1 MNGNP
6 FGSQLLLRPWR
17 AIRSI
22 YAAKSVCYIL
32 RPSDAAS
39 VSSRHVNSSPTDRVT
54 SVCFSGIIRGEPLGG
69 MQAQAQGLTDSPK
82 VSIRL
87 STRLNLGRLSRN
99 IRQEHL
105 QAYGGYHSSSASTKC
120 KLLSPYD
127 GAIASLGNKS
137 RMRLLGSATEL
148 ADGPLA
154 VGGVSQA
161 SPSAHPLSLCS
172 PLHHSSSSSPA

>member
-6 FGSQLLLRPWR
+6 FGSPVASPTMAGNPFDPMQQDPFATSSARQMRHLSR
-17 AIRSI
+17 RST
-22 YAAKSVCYIL
+22 A
-32 RPSDAAS
+32 
-39 VSSRHVNSSPTDRVT
+39 NSNPTDRVT
-54 SVCFSGIIRGEPLGG
+54 SPASAVLSGGSHWGG
-69 MQAQAQGLTDSPK
+69 CKLKAQGLTDSPK

-99 IRQEHL
+99 IRKEHL

-148 ADGPLA
+148 AMVRWRRWSFTSL
-154 VGGVSQA
+154 SI
-161 SPSAHPLSLCS
+161 SHPLSLCS
-172 PLHHSSSSSPA
+172 PLITPAP